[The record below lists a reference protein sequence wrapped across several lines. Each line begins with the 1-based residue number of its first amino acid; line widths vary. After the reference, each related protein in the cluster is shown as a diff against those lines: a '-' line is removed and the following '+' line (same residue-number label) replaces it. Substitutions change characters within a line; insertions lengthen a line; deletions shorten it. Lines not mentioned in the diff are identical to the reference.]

1 MEVPDDDTTVGG
13 AEIPQH
19 DVLLSCHYNHR
30 ALANQVYDRVVCPE
44 RTLKLDLKIVKKEIR
59 EALLNTDEFVHAYG
73 DGVDVPEPKFWIPA
87 AHVEMEGQRWKGKP
101 GTRRTVIVGK
111 RMQQMDVYEAS
122 DAYVIK
128 ENHGNSNRGKEQGK
142 KRRKTEPLQEPYLTI
157 DDLPTETESFE
168 DSFCF
173 IGVSLEGAVE
183 CGIAAAVEWASDDH
197 IKRICV
203 AGFQEDIRK
212 IREWH
217 LTTELYTGLHEEI
230 QAEHNRQLERRL
242 IDMVEGCYRDM
253 VNRSRIPSSAAAA
266 A

>member
-1 MEVPDDDTTVGG
+1 MEVPDDDTTVVG

-19 DVLLSCHYNHR
+19 DVLLSCHYSHR
-30 ALANQVYDRVVCPE
+30 TLANQVYDRVVCPE

-59 EALLNTDEFVHAYG
+59 DALLNTNEFLHANG

-87 AHVEMEGQRWKGKP
+87 AHVEKEGRRWKGKP

-111 RMQQMDVYEAS
+111 CKNQMAVYEAS
-122 DAYVIK
+122 DVYVIK

-142 KRRKTEPLQEPYLTI
+142 KRRKTEDNQEPYLTI
-157 DDLPTETESFE
+157 DDWSTETESLE
-168 DSFCF
+168 DDFCF
-173 IGVSLEGAVE
+173 IGVSLQDAVE
-183 CGIAAAVEWASDDH
+183 RSVANAVKWASDDY

-217 LTTELYTGLHEEI
+217 LTKELYTGLHEEI